1 MRFVHTAD
9 LHVGANRYL
18 ANYLRRQEEMFD
30 SIFDV
35 AYDRNVD
42 TVVIAGDIFDDP
54 DTTTQAER
62 EMVKRKLLE
71 YDAAGFHI
79 LVIPG
84 NHDLVDATGYTA
96 IHYLAMLYKH
106 GKFQNSVVTEETTYT
121 SIHGTVF
128 CLLCHR
134 KHKFKEDLQ
143 AAVEGFRGS
152 SLQIPH
158 DHFVMV
164 AHETIR
170 GSQTDIRDGRTD
182 SGYYELEK
190 GEDAPD
196 ESLPVTYWALG
207 DIHKVQAVST
217 NAFYSGSPLQTKFSD
232 TWPKGV
238 LVVDTDDPGD
248 PQFVPVPSNRLIK
261 AKKGDPIPPNSYVKW
276 EFESKDEIPTDVPQN
291 VVKIAIAPRENSLSL
306 SIDGSLRDKLLE
318 GVKQQGASEEEMVI
332 AAAEVASL
340 LEASILTEASDG

>member
-18 ANYLRRQEEMFD
+18 PGYLRRQEEMFD

-35 AYDRNVD
+35 AYDHDID

-54 DTTTQAER
+54 ETTTQAER
-62 EMVKRKLLE
+62 DMVERKLLE

-96 IHYLAMLYKH
+96 IHYLSMLYQH
-106 GKFQNSVVTEETTYT
+106 GKFKNSCVTEETAYI
-121 SIHGTVF
+121 SIGNTVF

-134 KHKFKEDLQ
+134 KHCFKDDLRS
-143 AAVEGFRGS
+143 AVEQFRGS
-152 SLQIPH
+152 SLVVPH
-158 DHFVMV
+158 DHFVVV

-170 GSQTDIRDGRTD
+170 GAQTDIKMKDG
-182 SGYYELEK
+182 SYYKLK
-190 GEDAPD
+190 DGADAPD
-196 ESLPVTYWALG
+196 DSLPVTYWALG
-207 DIHKVQAVST
+207 DIHKVQAVSK

-238 LVVDTDDPGD
+238 LVVDTAVPED
-248 PQFVPVPSNRLIK
+248 PQFVPVASNQFVK
-261 AKKGDPIPPNSYVKW
+261 AKFGDVIPSNSYVKW
-276 EFESKDEIPTDVPQN
+276 KFESEEDIPDDIPSN
-291 VVKIAIAPRENSLSL
+291 VVKIEISSKENSLSL
-306 SIDGSLRDKLLE
+306 GVDGSLRDKLLE
-318 GVKQQGASEEEMVI
+318 GVKQQGATEEELSLAEI
-332 AAAEVASL
+332 EVASL
-340 LEASILTEASDG
+340 LELSILAEASDV